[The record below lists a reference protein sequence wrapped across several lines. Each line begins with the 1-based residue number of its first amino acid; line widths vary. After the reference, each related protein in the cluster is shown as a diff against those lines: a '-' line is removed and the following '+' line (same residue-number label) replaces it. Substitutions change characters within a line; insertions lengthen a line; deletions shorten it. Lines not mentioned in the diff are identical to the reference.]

1 MNVNYIKHLEAVT
14 FRMSEDS
21 RLNTSHVS
29 MYLALFLIWNHNRF
43 QNPLSINR
51 SEVMKISKIGA
62 GATYH
67 KCITDLASWGYLNY
81 VPSHNPLKGSL
92 VHLFNFDTSSEQV
105 PIQVAN
111 QVTEQHALQVQ
122 DASINSI
129 KQKKHLNI
137 KNFNIPKMEEIK
149 DFFLS
154 SKGTDLEADKF
165 FNYYESNGWL
175 VGGKSK
181 MKNWKAAAKNW
192 MANASKFQKFKP
204 PEKETYLNVNQDKD
218 YSVPL

>member
-1 MNVNYIKHLEAVT
+1 MVNYIKHLESVT
-14 FRMSEDS
+14 LQMGEDS

-51 SEVMKISKIGA
+51 SEVMKISKIGS

-67 KCITDLASWGYLNY
+67 KCITDLHKWGYLKY
-81 VPSHNPLKGSL
+81 EPSHNPLKGSL
-92 VHLFNFDTSSEQV
+92 IYLFNFDTSSEQV
-105 PIQVAN
+105 LGQVVEQLPV
-111 QVTEQHALQVQ
+111 QVVEQVL
-122 DASINSI
+122 DTSINSI
-129 KQKKHLNI
+129 KQKKHTNI
-137 KNFNIPKMEEIK
+137 KNFSVPKLEEIK
-149 DFFLS
+149 DFFQS
-154 SKGTDLEADKF
+154 AGGGEMEADKF
-165 FNYYESNGWL
+165 FNYYESNGWM

-204 PEKETYLNVNQDKD
+204 PDSGTYLNVNQEKD